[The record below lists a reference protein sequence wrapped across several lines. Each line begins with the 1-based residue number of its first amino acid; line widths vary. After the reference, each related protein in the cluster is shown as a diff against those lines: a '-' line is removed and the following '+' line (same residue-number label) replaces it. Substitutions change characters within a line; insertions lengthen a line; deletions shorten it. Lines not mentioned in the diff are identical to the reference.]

1 MELNKKQVVNVL
13 ETIAVY
19 LEIKGENPFKISA
32 YRRAAQALETDNRS
46 MASIDD
52 PAGIKG
58 IGKGTAQVIRELME
72 TGTSTILEE
81 LQKDIPAGL
90 LDLLK
95 IPGLGGKK
103 ISKLYQ
109 SLHVVDFPSLKKACE
124 EGKVHALEGFGLKTE
139 EKLLKALEAR
149 TVRPERL
156 PIAYML
162 KLAEAIESVLRDLPS
177 AKRFSRAGSLRRA
190 KEMMKDLDFVIAT
203 DDAAMTADEILQRL
217 PIYEQVGKGEAKM
230 TVLLADDYHVSV
242 DFRFAEPEAFIT
254 TLNHFT
260 GSKEHNVLMRHLAK
274 TRHEKISEYGVDDE
288 DEDEWKRLTFATEKE
303 FYAHFG
309 LHWIPPEVREGG
321 VEVDKAKEGELGL
334 ITLADIKGDLHMHT
348 TWSDGAYTVQEMA
361 DAMREKGYQYACVT
375 DHSKSLRVAGGLSA
389 YRLLKQREEIERVNQ
404 LYDDFK
410 LFAGV
415 EMDILPDGRLDYDDD
430 VLKELDFV
438 IASIHSSFSQDR
450 STIMKRFEAACM
462 NPYVRLIAHPTG
474 RLLGRRK
481 GYPVD
486 VEQLIELARVS
497 GTALELNANRNR
509 LDLSPK
515 WLAKAQ
521 AAGVKMAINT
531 DSHSIKMI
539 GEMTLG
545 VQTAVRGWIRPQT
558 VLNTLSLEALSTF
571 LKQKKSV

>member
-1 MELNKKQVVNVL
+1 MNKKQVVHVL

-46 MASIDD
+46 MANIDD
-52 PAGIKG
+52 PAEIKG
-58 IGKGTAQVIRELME
+58 IGKGTAQVIQELTE
-72 TGTSTILEE
+72 TGTSTLLEE
-81 LQKDIPAGL
+81 LQKDIPASL

-103 ISKLYQ
+103 ISKLYRE
-109 SLHVVDFPSLKKACE
+109 LHVVDFPSLKKACE
-124 EGKVHALEGFGLKTE
+124 AGKVRGLAGFGLKTE

-149 TVRPERL
+149 SVRPERL

-162 KLAEAIESVLRDLPS
+162 KLAEEIESVLRGVPS
-177 AKRFSRAGSLRRA
+177 AERFSRAGSLRRA

-203 DDAAMTADEILQRL
+203 EDPLQTADDILQRL
-217 PIYEQVGKGEAKM
+217 PVHEQVGKGEAKM

-242 DFRFAEPEAFIT
+242 DFRFAEPKAFIT

-274 TRHEKISEYGVDDE
+274 ERHEKISEYGVDDE
-288 DEDEWKRLTFATEKE
+288 EEQKRLTFATEE
-303 FYAHFG
+303 AFYAHFG

-334 ITLADIKGDLHMHT
+334 ITLTDIKGDLHMHT
-348 TWSDGAYTVQEMA
+348 TWSDGAYTIQEMA
-361 DAMREKGYQYACVT
+361 EAMRAKGYQYACVT
-375 DHSKSLRVAGGLSA
+375 DHSKSLRVAGGLSG
-389 YRLLKQREEIERVNQ
+389 YRLLKQREEIERVNG
-404 LYDDFK
+404 LYADFK

-415 EMDILPDGRLDYDDD
+415 EMDILPDGNLDYDDD

-438 IASIHSSFSQDR
+438 IASIHSSFSQDKAA
-450 STIMKRFEAACM
+450 IMKRLEAACM

-474 RLLGRRK
+474 RLLGRRR
-481 GYPVD
+481 GYSVD
-486 VEQLIELARVS
+486 VDQLIELARAS

-509 LDLSPK
+509 LDLSAK
-515 WLAKAQ
+515 WLVKAQ
-521 AAGVKMAINT
+521 AAGVRIAIDT
-531 DSHSIKMI
+531 DSHSIEMMD
-539 GEMTLG
+539 EMTLG
-545 VQTAVRGWIRPQT
+545 VQMAVRGWIRPET
-558 VLNTLSLEALSTF
+558 VLNTLSLEALSTL
-571 LKQKKSV
+571 LKQKKKSL